1 MSAIDDDGVA
11 GVDSIDIDVILV
23 VVAEDSDDS

>member
-1 MSAIDDDGVA
+1 MSAIDDDGVT

-23 VVAEDSDDS
+23 VVAEDGDDS